1 MLKELSDDPFFIHK
15 PKLKSLNGITN
26 LMDESFE
33 DAKNYL
39 KNPSYNTLILI
50 PINDQIV
57 PRKPLIEILQ
67 NPDIKKNI
75 GEKFDLGVYIKE
87 LSHDATRCRGRFC
100 Y

>member
-39 KNPSYNTLILI
+39 KNPTYNTLILI

-57 PRKPLIEILQ
+57 PRKPLIEILTKSRC
-67 NPDIKKNI
+67 KK
-75 GEKFDLGVYIKE
+75 KYWRKV
-87 LSHDATRCRGRFC
+87 
-100 Y
+100 